1 MHRKFKIL
9 LRLIKE
15 VVYYDLPSVYKHNMK
30 SNYEKHHT
38 KDLYDSVQFFKK
50 NYVIIIIFYLS
61 ENHRAVSKGVL

>member
-50 NYVIIIIFYLS
+50 IML
-61 ENHRAVSKGVL
+61 